1 MPGHSKP
8 AKSGDAGEACTAIL
22 AIVRGRVQGVGF
34 RYEARSMAR
43 SLGLTGW
50 VMNMDDGGVETWA
63 EGPASAVKRYR
74 DWLNQGPPGA
84 RVDSVDLSEREPRKA
99 WTTFLVEF

>member
-1 MPGHSKP
+1 
-8 AKSGDAGEACTAIL
+8 
-22 AIVRGRVQGVGF
+22 
-34 RYEARSMAR
+34 
-43 SLGLTGW
+43 
-50 VMNMDDGGVETWA
+50 MNMDDGGVETWA

-84 RVDSVDLSEREPRKA
+84 RVDSVDLSEREPRNA

>member
-1 MPGHSKP
+1 MPGRPDSARSP
-8 AKSGDAGEACTAIL
+8 DSGEPQTAIL

-34 RYEARSMAR
+34 RYEARSVAR
-43 SLGLTGW
+43 ALGLTGW
-50 VMNMDDGGVETWA
+50 VMNLDDGGVETWA
-63 EGPASAVKRYR
+63 EGPASAIKRYR

-84 RVDSVDLSEREPRKA
+84 RVESVDLSEREPRHA

>member
-1 MPGHSKP
+1 MPRR
-8 AKSGDAGEACTAIL
+8 ADAAHPTEADEAHIAIL

-43 SLGLTGW
+43 ALGITGW
-50 VMNMDDGGVETWA
+50 VMNLDDGGLETWA

-74 DWLNQGPPGA
+74 EWLNQGPPGA
-84 RVDSVDLSEREPRKA
+84 RVESVDLSEREPRHA

>member
-1 MPGHSKP
+1 MPRRAEAGHPSE
-8 AKSGDAGEACTAIL
+8 SSEAQIAIL
-22 AIVRGRVQGVGF
+22 AIVRGRIQGVGF

-43 SLGLTGW
+43 ALGLTGW

-74 DWLNQGPPGA
+74 DWLHQGPPGA
-84 RVDSVDLSEREPRKA
+84 RVESVDYSEREPRHA

>member
-1 MPGHSKP
+1 MPRRP
-8 AKSGDAGEACTAIL
+8 DTAKANDAGEVQTAIL

-43 SLGLTGW
+43 ALGLTGW
-50 VMNMDDGGVETWA
+50 VMNLDDGGVETWA

-84 RVDSVDLSEREPRKA
+84 RVESVDLSEREPRRA

>member
-1 MPGHSKP
+1 MPRRAETSH
-8 AKSGDAGEACTAIL
+8 ATEEGEAQCAIL

-43 SLGLTGW
+43 ALGLTGW
-50 VMNMDDGGVETWA
+50 VMNLDDGGVETWA
-63 EGPASAVKRYR
+63 EGPASAVKRYQ

-84 RVDSVDLSEREPRKA
+84 RVESVDLSERQPRHA